1 MSAGAMPGGQT
12 AASGAVVV
20 TGCGRGIGR
29 AILERAIADGYIAVG
44 IELDEGLAEALRLE
58 AGPPHE
64 ILIGDVSNR
73 SVIERAADVSASVGE
88 LHGWVNSAGIV
99 EHTSLHEVDLEP
111 VRRVLDVNLNGC
123 YWGCAAA
130 VQQFVRQRS
139 GGVIV
144 NISSV
149 HARAAYCGHAAYDV
163 SKAGV
168 EALTRYVAVEYGRL
182 NIRANAIAPGGVRT
196 PGAAGSL
203 SAADISAIGRAHP
216 LGRIAEPAEIAGVVS
231 FLLSPDASFITGHTM
246 VVDGGL
252 TARCWDFELDPKLA
266 ADYGLAEP
274 VQEAGRR

>member
-1 MSAGAMPGGQT
+1 VKSAGNRPA
-12 AASGAVVV
+12 AVVV

-29 AILERAIADGYIAVG
+29 AILERAIADGHIGIG
-44 IELDEGLAEALRLE
+44 IELDERLAETLRVE
-58 AGPPHE
+58 IGPPHDV
-64 ILIGDVSNR
+64 LIGDVSDR
-73 SVIERAADVSASVGE
+73 SVIQRAADLAASIGS

-99 EHTSLHEVDLEP
+99 EHTSLHDLDLEP
-111 VRRVLDVNLNGC
+111 MQRVLDVNLNGC

-130 VQQFVRQRS
+130 VQAFVRQRS
-139 GGVIV
+139 GGMIV

-168 EALTRYVAVEYGRL
+168 EALTRYVAVEYGQL

-196 PGAAGSL
+196 PGAAGTL
-203 SAADISAIGRAHP
+203 GPAELAAIARAHP

-231 FLLSPDASFITGHTM
+231 FLLSPDASFITGHTL

-274 VQEAGRR
+274 GQEIHRP

>member
-1 MSAGAMPGGQT
+1 
-12 AASGAVVV
+12 VV

-29 AILERAIADGYIAVG
+29 AILERAVADGYIGIG
-44 IELDEGLAEALRLE
+44 IELEESLGEALRVE
-58 AGPPHE
+58 MRPPHE
-64 ILIGDVSNR
+64 IVIGDVSER
-73 SVIERAADVSASVGE
+73 PVIQRAANVAASVGG

-99 EHTSLHEVDLEP
+99 KHTSLHEFDLEA
-111 VRRVLDVNLNGC
+111 VRRVLDVNLHGS

-130 VQQFVRQRS
+130 VQQFVSQRS
-139 GGVIV
+139 GGAIV

-182 NIRANAIAPGGVRT
+182 NIRANAVAPGGVRT

-203 SAADISAIGRAHP
+203 NPADIAAIGRAHP

-231 FLLSPDASFITGHTM
+231 FLLSPDASFMTGHTL

-252 TARCWDFELDPKLA
+252 SARCWDFELDPKLA
-266 ADYGLAEP
+266 VHYGLVERP
-274 VQEAGRR
+274 PEAGRQ